1 MNILIALIAIII
13 EKFFAYPKIL
23 QNYFR
28 HPIEWIGAYINFFE
42 TRFNQGTK
50 PNRLLAGFLMLITII
65 LICLLIALALNYIFN
80 MLYLPFIFKG
90 LIAFALLA
98 SRQLGQ
104 AVELVTKALAISLDE
119 GREALSHIVG
129 RDVKNLDEA
138 EISRGAI
145 ETLAENSSDGFIAPL
160 FYLLLFG
167 LPGIIIYKAINTADS
182 MVGHK
187 NKRYKDFG
195 FFSAKLDDIVNYIP
209 ARITAFL
216 FIISAAILKKANWRE
231 ATISALRDAHK
242 HASPNAGWPEASLA
256 GALNFSLGG
265 KRFYNDQEL
274 DLPQMGNGKRDLGV
288 NDIKLALKLYNIML
302 LLVYFLIFIAAI
314 IFLMLQ
320 Y

>member
-1 MNILIALIAIII
+1 MNILIALIAITI

-23 QNYFR
+23 QNYFC
-28 HPIEWIGAYINFFE
+28 HPIEWMGNYIAVFE
-42 TRFNQGTK
+42 RHFNKGTK
-50 PNRLLAGFLMLITII
+50 PNRLKAGFLMLTTLL
-65 LICLLIALALNYIFN
+65 LICLLIGSALSYIFN
-80 MLYLPFIFKG
+80 MLYFPFIFKG
-90 LIAFALLA
+90 LIAFTLLA

-104 AVELVTKALAISLDE
+104 AVRLVTKALSISLDE
-119 GREALSHIVG
+119 GRDALSHIVG

-187 NKRYKDFG
+187 NDRYKDFG
-195 FFSAKLDDIVNYIP
+195 FFSAKLDDIANYIP
-209 ARITAFL
+209 ARISALL
-216 FIISAAILKKANWRE
+216 FIIGATLLKEANWRK
-231 ATISALRDAHK
+231 AAISALRDAHK
-242 HASPNAGWPEASLA
+242 HISPNAGWPEASLA
-256 GALNFSLGG
+256 GALDFSLGG
-265 KRFYNDQEL
+265 KRFYNGQEL

-302 LLVYFLIFIAAI
+302 RLIYFLIFIGAI
-314 IFLMLQ
+314 IFLTLQ